1 MAEQKEVKTE
11 HEKFRK
17 TFRILG
23 DVLFIPFFVIV
34 LIASILMFKAK
45 INNEVPSLFGYS
57 AVKILSGSMEQN
69 YHEGQVVMV
78 KKVDTST
85 LKIGDVIAFY
95 DYMDPNVDTG
105 DLVDNMGKQTY
116 NLQTNLGEFLGS
128 GATEAQKKV
137 ASYSKVILHRI
148 ANISTPSN
156 PNDENYG
163 KLFFQTKGDA
173 NDLADE
179 HWIMED
185 YVVGILIN
193 DNSVIGNFFSFC
205 TSTAGIIILIII
217 PCVALTAI
225 LVINVINEIKKYK
238 EAKLLEQ
245 KNIDEKTK
253 IINEVMKSDVDKE
266 KVLENSKNK
275 KKEDLVKD
283 LENKTKEQNNTANNI
298 ENKNKLNE
306 QEVKKTIPPKKID
319 ANNKSN
325 SNNKATKQP
334 AKVPPKAPDKVP
346 PKINTNQ
353 QKSLTQ
359 TKKEIP
365 PKK

>member
-11 HEKFRK
+11 REKFRK

-57 AVKILSGSMEQN
+57 AVKILSGSMEPN

-78 KKVDTST
+78 KKIDTNT

-95 DYMDPNVDTG
+95 DYMDPSVDTG

-116 NLQTNLGEFLGS
+116 NLQINLGEFLGS

-156 PNDENYG
+156 PDDENYG
-163 KLFFQTKGDA
+163 KLFFQTMGDA
-173 NDLADE
+173 NNNVADE

-185 YVVGILIN
+185 YVVGILSS
-193 DNSVIGNFFSFC
+193 DNSVVGNFFSFC
-205 TSTAGIIILIII
+205 TSTVGIIILIII

-238 EAKLLEQ
+238 EDKLLEQ
-245 KNIDEKTK
+245 QKIDDKTRK
-253 IINEVMKSDVDKE
+253 INEVMQNESVDKE

-283 LENKTKEQNNTANNI
+283 LENKTKEQNNSLNLNH
-298 ENKNKLNE
+298 EKEKLTE
-306 QEVKKTIPPKKID
+306 KEIKETLPPKKTD
-319 ANNKSN
+319 TNNKLKSDKKV
-325 SNNKATKQP
+325 SDQP
-334 AKVPPKAPDKVP
+334 TNVIPKTPDKIS
-346 PKINTNQ
+346 PKINNNQ
-353 QKSLTQ
+353 QNLST
-359 TKKEIP
+359 P